1 MLTAVVCA
9 GFIGVRV
16 RGGRGSDCGSAC
28 GSVSDMVDESSDEVD
43 ESNSWLIACSTYV
56 WRRCCCTGVVVVLIV
71 VGGVGVVVVVVGV
84 SSTACASH
92 RDGCSFLNR
101 DSGRGE

>member
-56 WRRCCCTGVVVVLIV
+56 WRRCCCIGVVVVLIV
-71 VGGVGVVVVVVGV
+71 VGGVGMVVVVVGV
-84 SSTACASH
+84 SCV
-92 RDGCSFLNR
+92 
-101 DSGRGE
+101 GREVDDLRPMDEQRRPTQRW